1 MRVLLSW
8 QLTMATI
15 KPQSPAEC
23 DTEQFEGNDV
33 FNCVYVDSITY
44 VDRYLHFSYVL
55 LQLTE
60 MVLLP

>member
-33 FNCVYVDSITY
+33 LNCVYVDSITY
-44 VDRYLHFSYVL
+44 VDRYLHFSYY
-55 LQLTE
+55 
-60 MVLLP
+60 